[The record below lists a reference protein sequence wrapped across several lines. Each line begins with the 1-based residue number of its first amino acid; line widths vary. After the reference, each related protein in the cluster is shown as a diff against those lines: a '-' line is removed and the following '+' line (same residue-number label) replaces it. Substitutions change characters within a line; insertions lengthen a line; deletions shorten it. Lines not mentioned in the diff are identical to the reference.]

1 MRIKTGSLI
10 SALII
15 ILIAAGCKGP
25 KQFISKRSVKDVKSI
40 LLVGPFTDVRTIVT
54 GNKQEFDYSLSFEV
68 YSEMDRQIRMLI
80 PEDVKV
86 KTVTSDSATQINI
99 LNAAEKII
107 KDIEKKR
114 KAIKKVIIPDAL
126 LNITDSPKQDF
137 CFVILESGF
146 ARSYNNFANHL
157 LYNRAAVNLLSF
169 GNIDYVPYK
178 EGSMVIGFIVDRK
191 NKNLAYYKKIIWE
204 QRDPTEKI
212 VIKSQLHDLM
222 MSYFQNAK

>member
-10 SALII
+10 NALIII

-68 YSEMDRQIRMLI
+68 YAEMDRQIKMLI

-86 KTVTSDSATQINI
+86 KTVTSDSATQRNI
-99 LNAAEKII
+99 LNAAERII

-114 KAIKKVIIPDAL
+114 KAIKSVIIPDAL
-126 LNITDSPKQDF
+126 LNIRDS
-137 CFVILESGF
+137 
-146 ARSYNNFANHL
+146 
-157 LYNRAAVNLLSF
+157 
-169 GNIDYVPYK
+169 
-178 EGSMVIGFIVDRK
+178 
-191 NKNLAYYKKIIWE
+191 
-204 QRDPTEKI
+204 
-212 VIKSQLHDLM
+212 
-222 MSYFQNAK
+222 AK